1 MGDICNHIS
10 KPLSLNNRFK
20 MIEMLN
26 NYRSIYICENHDE
39 SLNDRNNNAYDIAS
53 NDAMFNMNETLKVN
67 YSNENDVNDDVLMIN
82 NYVTYNENADDDD
95 DNTGNVESHHRPDIY
110 ITQNKSNNDC
120 YICSFITPQ
129 FTSLNSK
136 LLYNEMRCIRGEL
149 NTQEYTLVKNN
160 NLWSGYFCDF
170 VPLMDSNNNI
180 NIPILNGKYIKTT
193 SSEIGK
199 YNKSYMKTMNDKCGK
214 ITNKFFCKD
223 SIIKF
228 PYPIKSFK
236 YNYSKHLDRS
246 KNTTNDRI
254 NPRENPRKKTKTKK
268 KEQEPSS
275 KKIVS
280 GTKTY

>member
-1 MGDICNHIS
+1 M
-10 KPLSLNNRFK
+10 
-20 MIEMLN
+20 
-26 NYRSIYICENHDE
+26 
-39 SLNDRNNNAYDIAS
+39 
-53 NDAMFNMNETLKVN
+53 
-67 YSNENDVNDDVLMIN
+67 
-82 NYVTYNENADDDD
+82 
-95 DNTGNVESHHRPDIY
+95 GNVENHHRPDIY

-136 LLYNEMRCIRGEL
+136 LLYNEMRCIRGEI

-193 SSEIGK
+193 SNEIGK
-199 YNKSYMKTMNDKCGK
+199 YNKSYMETMSDKCGK
-214 ITNKFFCKD
+214 ITDKFFYKD

-246 KNTTNDRI
+246 KNTTSDKT
-254 NPRENPRKKTKTKK
+254 NPREKAQEKKQDYKERTKAKLQKQGLKDQNLLPR
-268 KEQEPSS
+268 EPTRNHTNH
-275 KKIVS
+275 KL
-280 GTKTY
+280 